1 MKSKEIKNMS
11 KEEIQAKVTEL
22 RKEMIKYNSQIASG
36 SQIKSPS
43 LIRETKKSIARLL
56 HALGTKEE

>member
-1 MKSKEIKNMS
+1 MKAKEIRNMS
-11 KEEIQAKVTEL
+11 KEEIQAKISEL

-43 LIRETKKSIARLL
+43 LIRETKKSIARCL
-56 HALGTKEE
+56 HVLGTKEE